1 MRVEKD
7 FVDFIKC
14 FNVNKVE
21 YLIVGAYAV
30 ALHAAPRNT
39 GDIDFWINRSSENAK
54 RVLKALHDFGFSP
67 LEISEDDLTKDES
80 IIQIGY
86 EPVRID
92 IITSITG
99 VKFEE
104 AFIKKTITKIG
115 NQKAFF
121 ISADLLLKN
130 KLATGRKKDIAD
142 AEVLSKYLKIQHNK

>member
-14 FNVNKVE
+14 FNVNQVE

-54 RVLKALHDFGFSP
+54 RVLKALQDFGFSP

-86 EPVRID
+86 EPVRIN

-104 AFIKKTITKIG
+104 AFIKKIITKIG

-142 AEVLSKYLKIQHNK
+142 AEVLSKYIKIQPDK

>member
-14 FNVNKVE
+14 FNVNQVE

-54 RVLKALHDFGFSP
+54 RVLQALQDFGFSP
-67 LEISEDDLTKDES
+67 LEISEDDVTKDES

-86 EPVRID
+86 EPVRIN

-104 AFIKKTITKIG
+104 AFIKKIITKIG

-142 AEVLSKYLKIQHNK
+142 AEVLSKYIKIQPDK